1 MLAGQIISH
10 YRILDRLGA
19 GGMGVV
25 YKAEDTRLG
34 RLVAIKFPG
43 QGADKESFRA
53 RFLNEARAISGLNH
67 PHIATVHDYGETPEG
82 DPFIVMELVG
92 GPDLTERLNSGT
104 LTLGEAVRIIAAV
117 AGALDAAHRH
127 GIVHRDVKPSNIM
140 FTNEG
145 QVKVLDFGLSKQM
158 HDLRLSTDAST
169 LHADALTS
177 PGLIVGTPHY
187 LSPEQAKSAPVD
199 ARSDIFALG
208 ALLYVCI
215 TGRPAFA
222 GATLIEVGAQ
232 VLHVDPPPPSHINP
246 HVPPELDEITLK
258 ALAKDPAERYQTAAE
273 LKAELDL
280 CAATLGSAAVAPITP
295 SQWPTDMLTQSNSPA
310 RRTTRFRRQAQRR
323 RPIYAFSALALVL
336 LAGVLFYLYS
346 TRRPTPMLDALA
358 VLPFV
363 NATGNP
369 EAKYLS
375 DGITE
380 SLINSLSQQLPIKV
394 MSRNAVFR
402 YEGRNVEPVQI
413 GRELGVGAVLTGS
426 VEPHGDELSISVEL
440 IDARDNTHLWGE
452 HYNRR
457 MNDILGVQEEIARA
471 TAEVLQRRLR
481 MPTGA
486 TQTALAPKHYTENNE
501 AYQAYLRGRYFWNR
515 RNAEGF
521 HKAIDAFNEAISRDP
536 NYALA
541 YAGIADCY
549 ALLSDHS
556 VLPARDAM
564 PKAKAAAARALEI
577 DPQLAEGLTSR
588 AFVEM
593 AYDWNW
599 ASAEAGFRRAIA
611 LNPSYATAHQWYS
624 SDLVQMNRFPEAL
637 NEIKRAQELDPLSLI
652 INANSGL
659 YLYYSGSEHYEEA
672 RREVAKALE
681 VDQTFGVAHLYL
693 GYIDLQQPARRNDAI
708 AELQRAVALMGD
720 DAETHAALGHAYA
733 IAGRTTDARKV
744 LDRLR
749 MPRAGSYVSPYFVA
763 LVYTGLGA
771 REQALAALYQAY
783 KDRQPGMIFMRL
795 DPRFAPLR
803 ADQRFIDLQR
813 HVEQASWDE
822 IASLEEL
829 ARSVKPAQ

>member
-1 MLAGQIISH
+1 MFDGQIIGH
-10 YRILDRLGA
+10 YRILGRLGQ

-43 QGADKESFRA
+43 QGADRQAFRA
-53 RFLNEARAISGLNH
+53 RFLNEARAISALNH

-82 DPFIVMELVG
+82 DPFLVMELVHG
-92 GPDLTERLNSGT
+92 EDLTERLNSGT
-104 LTLGEAVRIIAAV
+104 LTLGEAVRIMASV

-127 GIVHRDVKPSNIM
+127 GIVHRDVKPSNVRISD
-140 FTNEG
+140 EG
-145 QVKVLDFGLSKQM
+145 QVKVLDFGLSKNMQ
-158 HDLRLSTDAST
+158 DLKLDADAST
-169 LHADALTS
+169 LHVDALTS
-177 PGLIVGTPHY
+177 PGVVVGTPHY

-208 ALLYVCI
+208 ALLYECI
-215 TGRPAFA
+215 TGRPCFV
-222 GATLIEVGAQ
+222 GANVIEVGAQ
-232 VLHVDPPPPSHINP
+232 VLHVDPPPPSESNP
-246 HVPPELDEITLK
+246 HVPPELDNITLK

-273 LKAELDL
+273 MKADL
-280 CAATLGSAAVAPITP
+280 EAVAATLGSAALEPVKTTA
-295 SQWPTDMLTQSNSPA
+295 WPPNIQTQSNTPA
-310 RRTTRFRRQAQRR
+310 RRTTRLQKPARR
-323 RPIYAFSALALVL
+323 RWPVYALGILAAALVVGAIAYL
-336 LAGVLFYLYS
+336 LHL
-346 TRRPTPMLDALA
+346 RRSPTMLDSLA

-369 EAKYLS
+369 DAKYLS

-402 YEGRNVEPVQI
+402 YEGRNVESDQI
-413 GRELGVGAVLTGS
+413 GRELGVSAVLTGN
-426 VEPHGDELSISVEL
+426 VQTRGNDLSISVEL

-457 MNDILGVQEEIARA
+457 MTDVLVVQEEIARA

-481 MPTGA
+481 LPAGATGA
-486 TQTALAPKHYTENNE
+486 MPAPKRYTESNE

-515 RNAEGF
+515 RNEEGF
-521 HKAIDAFNEAISRDP
+521 RKAIDAFNEAINYDP
-536 NYALA
+536 SYALA

-556 VLPARDAM
+556 VLPPRDAM
-564 PKAKAAAARALEI
+564 PKAKAAAQRALEI
-577 DPQLAEGLTSR
+577 DPQLAEGLTSL

-599 ASAEAGFRRAIA
+599 LAAEQKFRRAMT
-611 LNPSYATAHQWYS
+611 LNPSYATAHQWCA

-659 YLYYSGSEHYEEA
+659 YLYYSGPEHYEEA
-672 RREVAKALE
+672 RRQVAKALE

-693 GYIDLQQPARRNDAI
+693 GYIYLQQPAHRNDAI
-708 AELQRAVALMGD
+708 NELQRAVALMGD

-733 IAGRTTDARKV
+733 VVGRTADARKV
-744 LDRLR
+744 LERLR
-749 MPRAGSYVSPYFVA
+749 APRAGGYVSPYFIA
-763 LVYTGLGA
+763 LVYTGLGE
-771 REQALAALYQAY
+771 REHALAALYQAY

-795 DPRFAPLR
+795 DPRFEPLR
-803 ADQRFIDLQR
+803 ADPRFANLQH
-813 HVEQASWDE
+813 HVEQASWEE
-822 IASLEEL
+822 ILSLEQTL
-829 ARSVKPAQ
+829 ATH